1 MADHAPTPPIVLPAE
16 LRPADGR
23 FGSGPSRLRPAQ
35 VQRLLADAQS
45 VLGTSHRQDPVLRVV
60 AELRR
65 GLAELFALP
74 DGYEVVLGN
83 GGSTAFWDVAAL
95 GLVRERVQHVVVGE
109 FSAKFAE
116 VTSGAPFLAEPDVR
130 RSAPGTRT
138 APVPVADVDCFA
150 WPHNET
156 STGVMLPVE
165 RIGTADQ
172 LVLVDA
178 TSAAG
183 ALPLDVSCCDAYYLA
198 PQKVLGSDGGLWLAL
213 LSPAAIERA
222 GQIAATDRWIPASLS
237 LTTAI
242 AASRKDQTYNTPA
255 LATLLM
261 AAEQVSWLNA
271 QGGLDWACRRAAE
284 SSSRVYAWAGSRDWA
299 RPFVADPAARSPV
312 VCTVDLVDEIDAAT
326 VSRVLRANGIVDTE
340 PYRRLGRNQLR
351 IATFPAVEPRDVE
364 ILTRA
369 VDHVVARL

>member
-1 MADHAPTPPIVLPAE
+1 M
-16 LRPADGR
+16 
-23 FGSGPSRLRPAQ
+23 
-35 VQRLLADAQS
+35 ADAQA
-45 VLGTSHRQDPVLRVV
+45 VLGTSHRQEPVLRVV

-116 VTSGAPFLAEPDVR
+116 VTSAAPFLAEPDAR

-138 APVPVADVDCFA
+138 APVAADDVDCFA

-156 STGVMLPVE
+156 STGVMLPVS
-165 RIGTADQ
+165 RVGSADQ

-183 ALPLDVSCCDAYYLA
+183 ALPLDVSCCDAYYFA

-222 GQIAATDRWIPASLS
+222 GQIAATGRWIPASLS
-237 LTTAI
+237 LATAI
-242 AASRKDQTYNTPA
+242 AASRQDQTYNTPA

-284 SSSRVYAWAGSRDWA
+284 SSSSVYAWAEARDWA

-312 VCTVDLVDEIDAAT
+312 VCAVDLADEIDAAT
-326 VSRVLRANGIVDTE
+326 VTRVLRANGIVDTE

-364 ILTRA
+364 ILTSA
-369 VDHVVARL
+369 VDFVVDRL